1 MAIEVNFY
9 DEIIYITSP
18 TTSVTIQQLVDAIR
32 AAEDTVDGMAFGGE
46 VKNVADG
53 VADAEGKVDVGSGY
67 LNPTTLTL
75 HDDWYI
81 EFWDGVGLGQVV
93 GGNITG
99 GLSSRPV
106 RAASGSADTVLVLG
120 AERGIEV
127 ADTAALWE
135 EALADHRSSG
145 SFGEAIRRILWGSK

>member
-9 DEIIYITSP
+9 DEVIYVTSP
-18 TTSVTIQQLVDAIR
+18 TTSVTILQLITALR
-32 AAEDTVDGMAFGGE
+32 EAEDTVDGIAFGGE
-46 VKNVADG
+46 VKNVANG
-53 VADAEGKVDVGSGY
+53 FADAEGKIDVGSGY
-67 LNPTTLTL
+67 YNPITITL
-75 HDDWYI
+75 HSDWYV
-81 EFWDGVGLGQVV
+81 EFWSGVGLGQVV

-99 GLSSRPV
+99 GLDSRPV

-127 ADTAALWE
+127 ADTSALWE
-135 EALADHRSSG
+135 EALSDHRDTG